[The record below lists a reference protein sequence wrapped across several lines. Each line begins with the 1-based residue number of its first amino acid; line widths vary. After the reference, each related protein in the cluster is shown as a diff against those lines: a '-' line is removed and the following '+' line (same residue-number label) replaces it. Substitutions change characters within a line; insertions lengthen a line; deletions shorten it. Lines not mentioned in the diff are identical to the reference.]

1 MEQTLKLARQWGA
14 PVAAVVFFA
23 LWCVAEA
30 GRMGPWPGLPFWGGT
45 WPLVLMTLAI
55 GVAVWKPYASLGLTA
70 LLLGA
75 QLFYVIPPMYSN
87 HWAIYLGSFIALA
100 FILWTARIR
109 TLFIAGGANVVCAG
123 LMTFMMISWRYA
135 YGVGWFQPLY
145 MGDRLALQHYG
156 WQLFSLLLLIAAGCA
171 SVGIALRLYEE
182 RVSLS
187 KASDLAQ
194 ANLRETEIE
203 LVVEQER
210 TRIAR
215 DLHDVLA
222 HSLAVIAA
230 QADGT
235 RYLSQDQ
242 PKAVLDALENI
253 AVSAR
258 HALVDAQRVIE
269 GVRDDGLVTPQPR
282 LTDVGPLIE
291 RMRQG
296 SLNVQHSETGI
307 PVDLGAGQQLA
318 VFRIVQ
324 ECLTNALKHGGRG
337 TAVRLH
343 LDWSGPG
350 LTLHVASALPASA
363 SIGGSDDGGSAARV
377 GRGIP
382 GMRER
387 AHLAGGW
394 LTSGPDGEQF
404 RVTVFIPY
412 GSHAASR
419 SAEDAADA
427 EADMPDAALVG
438 SALTAAASPSGS
450 QRPDNELEGAGRG

>member
-1 MEQTLKLARQWGA
+1 MDIVTGMEQTLKVARQWGA
-14 PVAAVVFFA
+14 PVAAVIFFT
-23 LWCVAEA
+23 LW
-30 GRMGPWPGLPFWGGT
+30 MGPYYGL
-45 WPLVLMTLAI
+45 
-55 GVAVWKPYASLGLTA
+55 Y
-70 LLLGA
+70 
-75 QLFYVIPPMYSN
+75 
-87 HWAIYLGSFIALA
+87 GSFLTDQGRISAIVAISLAIALA
-100 FILWTARIR
+100 SRWALVSLGIIGGHLTLLSLKIFDSMPDFAVSWQLYIGVFIAMAFMLWTAAPRIR
-109 TLFIAGGANVVCAG
+109 NIGVGANVVFA
-123 LMTFMMISWRYA
+123 
-135 YGVGWFQPLY
+135 GWFAFLVLS
-145 MGDRLALQHYG
+145 RHYG
-156 WQLFSLLLLIAAGCA
+156 MGGSWMWVYGLPQRTMVSYWWQLFAVLLLIAAGCSA
-171 SVGIALRLYEE
+171 VGIALRLYQE
-182 RVSLS
+182 RGSLFL
-187 KASDLAQ
+187 ARNAAQ
-194 ANLRETEIE
+194 ASLKETEVE

-235 RYLSQDQ
+235 RYLSKDQ
-242 PKAVLDALENI
+242 PKPVLDALENI

-269 GVRDDGLVTPQPR
+269 GVRDDGMVAPQPR
-282 LTDVGPLIE
+282 LSDVGPLVE

-296 SLNVQHSETGI
+296 SLKIQQSETGT

-318 VFRIVQ
+318 VFRIIQ

-350 LTLHVASALPASA
+350 LTIHAASNLPSSA
-363 SIGGSDDGGSAARV
+363 VNGGADDGGTPSRA

-394 LTSGPDGEQF
+394 LTAGPDGEQF

-412 GSHAASR
+412 GPHAFSR
-419 SAEDAADA
+419 SDEETEARTEAE
-427 EADMPDAALVG
+427 
-438 SALTAAASPSGS
+438 SATRA
-450 QRPDNELEGAGRG
+450 